1 MFKIHVLVSG
11 DVQGVWFRI
20 STQDKANELGL
31 TGWVKNLFSNAVE
44 IIAEGDMAP
53 LSELSGRLQD
63 GPPNAK
69 VKKLSIEWEAISNN
83 EFSSFEIHR

>member
-1 MFKIHVLVSG
+1 MFKVHVMISG

-44 IIAEGDMAP
+44 IVAEGDMEN
-53 LSELSGRLQD
+53 LSTLLGWLQD

-69 VKKLSIEWEAISNN
+69 VDKVSIEWEEQTEN
-83 EFSSFEIHR
+83 EFSSFEIHK

>member
-1 MFKIHVLVSG
+1 MFRIRVLVSG

-31 TGWVKNLFSNAVE
+31 TGWVQNLFSNAVE
-44 IIAEGDMAP
+44 IIAEGDMETLAA
-53 LSELSGRLQD
+53 LTGWLQT

-69 VKKLSIEWEAISNN
+69 VKKVSIEWDEISTN
-83 EFSSFEIHR
+83 EFSSFTIHK

>member
-1 MFKIHVLVSG
+1 MFKIRVLVSG

-44 IIAEGDMAP
+44 IIAEGDMETLA
-53 LSELSGRLQD
+53 ELTGWLQA

-69 VKKLSIEWEAISNN
+69 VEKISIEWEKISNI

>member
-1 MFKIHVLVSG
+1 MISG

-44 IIAEGDMAP
+44 IVAEGDMEN
-53 LSELSGRLQD
+53 LSTLLGWLQD

-69 VKKLSIEWEAISNN
+69 VDKVSIEWEEQTEK
-83 EFSSFEIHR
+83 EFSSFEIHK